1 MFPNGTANTN
11 LFEPDEE
18 IVFKHAVYISN
29 QNKFGSNGIGSNGA
43 AAAAI
48 PASAAAA
55 AIPASAAAAA
65 AAMALGNSYTT
76 LLHKIIHVT
85 QTDQLKTIKKS
96 TQSHFENKK
105 VTK

>member
-1 MFPNGTANTN
+1 VFPNGTANTN

-55 AIPASAAAAA
+55 AAT
-65 AAMALGNSYTT
+65 MALGNSYTT

-96 TQSHFENKK
+96 KKSHQENKK
-105 VTK
+105 